1 MMHEC
6 KRILNKQVAGEG
18 LWHADLVKAQNL
30 QDGEVAEVREACN
43 DTDDG
48 SDVTDA
54 AENSGAEDGDA
65 DGATRAAPDSEDAE
79 HTNVGVIEHTNDAE
93 QTDLDT
99 CIADEAERVQ
109 MGDSEHEGKAQ
120 IFQVTI
126 SLRDDWL
133 HRGDALQDMDLQT
146 YAEHTTGTPPM
157 RANAKETV
165 THA

>member
-18 LWHADLVKAQNL
+18 LWHADLVKAQEL
-30 QDGEVAEVREACN
+30 QDGEVAEVREARN

-54 AENSGAEDGDA
+54 AENSGAEDDDA
-65 DGATRAAPDSEDAE
+65 DAATRAAQDIEDAE
-79 HTNVGVIEHTNDAE
+79 HANVGAIEHTNDAE

-109 MGDSEHEGKAQ
+109 TGDSEHEGKAQ

-146 YAEHTTGTPPM
+146 
-157 RANAKETV
+157 
-165 THA
+165 